1 MYVLTFF
8 QAQRRSRILAQ
19 ELFDS
24 TSEFANADL
33 VRALEDLEKRER
45 VLMHHTQEGND
56 YISLTPQGAA
66 SLGLKHVELDASS
79 PMPHPPRSA
88 T

>member
-8 QAQRRSRILAQ
+8 QAQRRSRVLAS
-19 ELFDS
+19 ELFNS

-45 VLMHHTQEGND
+45 LLVRHTQDGYD
-56 YISLTPQGAA
+56 YISLTTQGAA
-66 SLGLKHVELDASS
+66 SLGIEHVDLDASS
-79 PMPHPPRSA
+79 LMPHPPKSA

>member
-8 QAQRRSRILAQ
+8 QAQRRSRVLAS
-19 ELFDS
+19 ELFNS

-45 VLMHHTQEGND
+45 LLARHTQEGND
-56 YISLTPQGAA
+56 YISLTAQGAE
-66 SLGLKHVELDASS
+66 SLGLEHVNLNASS
-79 PMPHPPRSA
+79 PMPHPPKSA

>member
-8 QAQRRSRILAQ
+8 QAQRRSRVLAN
-19 ELFDS
+19 ELFNS

-45 VLMHHTQEGND
+45 LLVRHTQEGND
-56 YISLTPQGAA
+56 YISLTTQGAV
-66 SLGLKHVELDASS
+66 SLGIEHVDLDASS
-79 PMPHPPRSA
+79 PTPHPPKSA